1 MVRTA
6 CFYSYQVNLNCDM
19 HVNIFIVQYLSD
31 YNGAPFYTPY
41 ECLLVTYIF
50 SQPGCFIVNSLHIV
64 YEYTVV
70 ELLKLFLAMCN
81 LIFFTICQFL
91 NDCNCKEMHA
101 CVPFYGKNV
110 LWCWTKFWVILV
122 HCYSMM
128 VHQQL
133 RKLYTS
139 IQAC

>member
-19 HVNIFIVQYLSD
+19 HVNIFIVPYLSD

-101 CVPFYGKNV
+101 CVP
-110 LWCWTKFWVILV
+110 L
-122 HCYSMM
+122 
-128 VHQQL
+128 L
-133 RKLYTS
+133 RKECALVLGKVLGQSCALLQHVGTPA
-139 IQAC
+139 ITKTLH